1 MAFDFDPKAL
11 PQWLRLPALPRAPF
25 MPTSPWLAYLPWLR
39 RAEDEDAEPTPG
51 QRPITIGQRIA
62 RMYGPPAA
70 SVPNAP
76 PATAPMPF
84 DPSRI
89 PASIRPQPGER
100 ENAASL
106 PAFPSLPSLTPLPSL
121 PSLPSLPRLTRTANM
136 QREKPKESTGDM
148 DE

>member
-11 PQWLRLPALPRAPF
+11 PKWLQLPTLPPAPSLPALPWL
-25 MPTSPWLAYLPWLR
+25 TSLPWLR
-39 RAEDEDAEPTPG
+39 AEDAQPTPG
-51 QRPITIGQRIA
+51 ERPTIGQRIA
-62 RMYGPPAA
+62 GMYGAPAA

-100 ENAASL
+100 EDAASL
-106 PAFPSLPSLTPLPSL
+106 PSLPSLTPLPSL
-121 PSLPSLPRLTRTANM
+121 PSLPSLPWLTRTANM
-136 QREKPKESTGDM
+136 EREKPKESTGDM
-148 DE
+148 EE

>member
-11 PQWLRLPALPRAPF
+11 PEWLRLPAFPRAPS

-51 QRPITIGQRIA
+51 ERPITIGQRIA

-76 PATAPMPF
+76 AGHGSDAVRSQQ
-84 DPSRI
+84 DSRQYST
-89 PASIRPQPGER
+89 PTRREGKCGLASC
-100 ENAASL
+100 A
-106 PAFPSLPSLTPLPSL
+106 PSLSSLTPLPSL

>member
-11 PQWLRLPALPRAPF
+11 PKWLQRPALPRAPS

-62 RMYGPPAA
+62 KMYGPPAA

-89 PASIRPQPGER
+89 PASIRPQADER
-100 ENAASL
+100 EDAAR
-106 PAFPSLPSLTPLPSL
+106 LPSL
-121 PSLPSLPRLTRTANM
+121 PSLPSLPTLPSLPSLPSLPWLTRTANM
-136 QREKPKESTGDM
+136 QRVKPKESTEDIDG
-148 DE
+148 